1 VKRATA
7 TLLRDFETGAEP
19 VFPRPGYLWILI
31 DGAGGPVRVV
41 RTTQVDV
48 VEFAD
53 VDAAFAWDEGEGDR
67 SLSS

>member
-1 VKRATA
+1 M
-7 TLLRDFETGAEP
+7 
-19 VFPRPGYLWILI
+19 
-31 DGAGGPVRVV
+31 RVV

-67 SLSS
+67 SLSSWRDAHMRYFGRQAAAG

>member
-1 VKRATA
+1 
-7 TLLRDFETGAEP
+7 

>member
-1 VKRATA
+1 
-7 TLLRDFETGAEP
+7 

-67 SLSS
+67 SLSSWRDAHMRYFGRQAAAG